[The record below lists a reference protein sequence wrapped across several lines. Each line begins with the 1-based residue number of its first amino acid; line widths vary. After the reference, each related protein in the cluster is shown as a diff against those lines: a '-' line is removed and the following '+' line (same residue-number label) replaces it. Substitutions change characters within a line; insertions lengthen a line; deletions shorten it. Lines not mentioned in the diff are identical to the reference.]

1 MAKYK
6 KKKGKVKP
14 FDPALDTGERRP
26 VTAVVAVGD
35 INDKYSGYPSN
46 ALNPKRLARI
56 FMEADQGDVM
66 SQMELFE
73 EIEEKDAHVMSQMQ
87 TRKLAVTGLDWN
99 LQPAGE
105 TDRDRDVANFVEHK
119 IRKIPRLREV
129 MLDIL
134 DAIGKGISISE
145 IDWEVDAAGMY
156 EIAGVEWV
164 HPKKLTWD
172 YLTDELKICTKEYPS
187 GISLPENKFVVHRYK
202 ARSGHPSR
210 AGILRVVSWMY
221 LFKNYDVKDWVSF
234 CEVFG
239 MPLRLGKYSA
249 AASKEDKEAL
259 AEAIINLG
267 TDAAGIIPDS
277 ANIEFI
283 ESNKTTSAEIY
294 ENLARYCDEQ
304 ISKAI
309 VGQTLT
315 ADTGG
320 GSYAQGK
327 VHADVRRDLT
337 IADAQS
343 LAETITESIVR
354 PLVLYNFGP
363 DVGYPAFQFDCKDP
377 EDLRQTVDIYK
388 ILAVDMGLAIPKD
401 HIYSKF
407 AIPEPE
413 EGEDVLEP
421 WKLHQTQP
429 VMQPMKLKSEIPYRK
444 EQEQLDGIVQQAAN
458 MSTLVFQKMFE
469 PILKILGNE
478 TDLKELKTRLEDPKE
493 LKKLLDQMDSPE
505 LQDMLSQA
513 MYLSELMG
521 RGSS

>member
-1 MAKYK
+1 
-6 KKKGKVKP
+6 
-14 FDPALDTGERRP
+14 
-26 VTAVVAVGD
+26 
-35 INDKYSGYPSN
+35 
-46 ALNPKRLARI
+46 
-56 FMEADQGDVM
+56 
-66 SQMELFE
+66 
-73 EIEEKDAHVMSQMQ
+73 
-87 TRKLAVTGLDWN
+87 
-99 LQPAGE
+99 
-105 TDRDRDVANFVEHK
+105 
-119 IRKIPRLREV
+119 
-129 MLDIL
+129 
-134 DAIGKGISISE
+134 
-145 IDWEVDAAGMY
+145 
-156 EIAGVEWV
+156 
-164 HPKKLTWD
+164 
-172 YLTDELKICTKEYPS
+172 
-187 GISLPENKFVVHRYK
+187 
-202 ARSGHPSR
+202 
-210 AGILRVVSWMY
+210 
-221 LFKNYDVKDWVSF
+221 
-234 CEVFG
+234 

-363 DVGYPAFQFDCKDP
+363 DVGYPVFQFDCKDP
-377 EDLRQTVDIYK
+377 EDLKQTVDIYK
-388 ILAVDMGLAIPKD
+388 ILSVDMGLAIPKD
-401 HIYSKF
+401 HLYSKF

-413 EGEDVLEP
+413 EGEAVLEP
-421 WKLHQTQP
+421 WKIHQTM
-429 VMQPMKLKSEIPYRK
+429 MQPLKLKDDISYRR
-444 EQEQLDGIVQQAAN
+444 EQEQLDGIIEQATG
-458 MSTLVFQKMFE
+458 MSEPLFQKMFA
-469 PILKILGNE
+469 PVLKILGKE
-478 TDLKELKTRLEDPKE
+478 TDLKALKAKLEDPKE

-521 RGSS
+521 RGNS